1 MKGGWGGRGGWQ
13 DPTYTLRRQAYWWCG
28 NGTEEDH
35 GRPGDQSEGRRCSRM
50 WDAGRLGEGC
60 HFWMNRALKR
70 KWYWT
75 AKPLGEALCVQGIED
90 EQTFSR
96 QRRCVFK
103 VPNPACRALGPWQLP
118 GVQQGEWAAVRRISP
133 LHRLPT
139 DRVPLVSELTQHVI
153 QLQVVVSQGGLL
165 LQRTP
170 SPVGGVVDRML
181 GSEGFLKLL
190 YIQQESSMH
199 FYLGLIHK

>member
-1 MKGGWGGRGGWQ
+1 MGLRRTMADLGTSPKAGTVVACEMWGGLEKDVIFEW
-13 DPTYTLRRQAYWWCG
+13 
-28 NGTEEDH
+28 TEHLNVNNTEQ
-35 GRPGDQSEGRRCSRM
+35 QSLS
-50 WDAGRLGEGC
+50 
-60 HFWMNRALKR
+60 
-70 KWYWT
+70 
-75 AKPLGEALCVQGIED
+75 GEALCVRGIED

-96 QRRCVFK
+96 QRRYVFK
-103 VPNPACRALGPWQLP
+103 VPNPACRAPGPWQLP

-139 DRVPLVSELTQHVI
+139 DGVPLVSELTQHVV